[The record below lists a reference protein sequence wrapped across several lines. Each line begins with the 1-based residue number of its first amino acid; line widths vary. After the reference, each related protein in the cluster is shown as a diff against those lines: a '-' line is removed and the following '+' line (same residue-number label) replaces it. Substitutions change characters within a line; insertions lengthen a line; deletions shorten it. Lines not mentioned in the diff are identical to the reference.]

1 MFYNMLFNIGQKW
14 TKPSHSLPITFVS
27 TNKGVRR
34 KPNRVATKTLKFM
47 KRIFSFCFL
56 LAALILTSMPALA
69 TNDSNSCPP
78 PKGVTMVDLG
88 LSVKWADR
96 NVGATSV
103 DDYGVLYMWGT
114 CNPNLIDS
122 EIGYTPPNLNTAP
135 VNICGTKFDVAR
147 VKWGAPYRLPSK
159 KELKELKTL
168 CKWEWTEKDN
178 TEGWLVTGPNGNSIY
193 LPAAG
198 YKLGNGIEER
208 DSWAYYWSGTL
219 VAPKDRNAYMLDAR
233 KEGFWQEPDRKVGFG
248 GEERILGCSI
258 RPIASK

>member
-1 MFYNMLFNIGQKW
+1 
-14 TKPSHSLPITFVS
+14 
-27 TNKGVRR
+27 
-34 KPNRVATKTLKFM
+34 M
-47 KRIFSFCFL
+47 KKIFSFCFV
-56 LAALILTSMPALA
+56 LAALCCISTTAIA

-78 PKGVTMVDLG
+78 PKGVKMVDLG

-103 DDYGVLYMWGT
+103 DDYGMLYMWGT
-114 CNPNLIDS
+114 CNPNLI
-122 EIGYTPPNLNTAP
+122 GYEAPNLNTAP

-198 YKLGNGIEER
+198 YKDPGGSTECR

-219 VAPKDRNAYMLDAR
+219 VAPKDKNAYMLDAR
-233 KEGFWQEPDRKVGFG
+233 KEGFWQAPDKKVGLR
-248 GEERILGCSI
+248 GEERITGHSI
-258 RPIASK
+258 RPVASK

>member
-1 MFYNMLFNIGQKW
+1 
-14 TKPSHSLPITFVS
+14 
-27 TNKGVRR
+27 
-34 KPNRVATKTLKFM
+34 M
-47 KRIFSFCFL
+47 KRFFSFCL
-56 LAALILTSMPALA
+56 VLVTLCVLSAPSLA

-78 PKGVTMVDLG
+78 PKGVKMVDLG

-114 CNPNLIDS
+114 CNPNLID
-122 EIGYTPPNLNTAP
+122 EDLGFIPPNLNTAP

-159 KELKELKTL
+159 KELKELKNL

-198 YKLGNGIEER
+198 WKHSTITEDR
-208 DSWAYYWSGTL
+208 DSWAWYWSGTL
-219 VAPKDRNAYMLDAR
+219 VTPKDKNAYMLDAR
-233 KEGFWQEPDRKVGFG
+233 KNGFWRAPDEKVKVI
-248 GEERILGCSI
+248 GEERISGQSI
-258 RPIASK
+258 RPVASK